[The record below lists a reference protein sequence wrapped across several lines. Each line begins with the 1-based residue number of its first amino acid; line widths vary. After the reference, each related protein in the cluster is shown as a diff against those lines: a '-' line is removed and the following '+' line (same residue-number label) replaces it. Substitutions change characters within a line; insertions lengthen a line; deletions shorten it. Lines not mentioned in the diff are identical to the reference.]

1 MAKNNNLNDFLKD
14 LADGIRDKKG
24 TTALINAQNFRSE
37 IASIETG
44 ITPTGSIDITSNGT
58 VDVTNYASANVNVA
72 NQNPYTATNATEM
85 AQYLASKYY
94 GAVVKYT
101 GTTGTYTQN
110 RLYKVIQVTSN
121 EYTFEELITP
131 VGSTTKTENGTYDVK
146 EYAEVIINVP
156 TGITPTGNINITD
169 TNITDV
175 TNYATAQVV
184 DSNLTAEN
192 IKKDINILGIT
203 GTLESGGTTSGSTLK
218 GLLDLTKS
226 TEYLFKGYSGTTI
239 PDGIIEYSDTSNVNN
254 MKSMFSNCSKLTTI
268 PLLDTNKV
276 TTMQSMFYNCSSLT
290 TIPQLDTSKVLQ
302 MQNMFYGCSRLT
314 TIPLLD
320 TSNVTS
326 MYYMFINCNNLTTI
340 PLLNTI
346 KVVNMQNMFNS
357 CQNLT
362 EIPQLDVINVTNMD
376 YMFNGCN
383 KLKSILMT
391 NIGANLDI
399 SVSTQFERTDLV
411 TILNNLKT
419 VTSTKTLTMGATN
432 LAKLTDEDK
441 AIATNK
447 G

>member
-1 MAKNNNLNDFLKD
+1 MAKNNNLSDFLTD
-14 LADGIRDKKG
+14 IANSIRTKKG
-24 TTALINAQNFRSE
+24 TTGTINAQNFSSE

-146 EYAEVIINVP
+146 EYAEVVVNVP
-156 TGITPTGNINITD
+156 IGITPTGKKEITN
-169 TNITDV
+169 TSEVDV

-184 DSNLTAEN
+184 DSNLVASN
-192 IKKDINILGIT
+192 IKKDINILGVT
-203 GTLESGGTTSGSTLK
+203 GTLESGGGNTLK
-218 GLLDLTKS
+218 NVLDTTKS
-226 TEYLFKGYSGTTI
+226 AKYLFNGCRETSVDSLI
-239 PDGIIEYSDTSNVNN
+239 QSSDTENVKNMNN
-254 MKSMFSNCSKLTTI
+254 MFSYSLIDHVPQISTITVEDMSYMFNNCSNLI
-268 PLLDTNKV
+268 
-276 TTMQSMFYNCSSLT
+276 
-290 TIPQLDTSKVLQ
+290 TIPQLNTS
-302 MQNMFYGCSRLT
+302 S
-314 TIPLLD
+314 
-320 TSNVTS
+320 
-326 MYYMFINCNNLTTI
+326 
-340 PLLNTI
+340 
-346 KVVNMQNMFNS
+346 
-357 CQNLT
+357 
-362 EIPQLDVINVTNMD
+362 VTNM
-376 YMFNGCN
+376 YNMFGYCS

-399 SVSTQFERTDLV
+399 SSSTQFERSDLV
-411 TILNNLKT
+411 IILNNLKT

-441 AIATNK
+441 LIATNK